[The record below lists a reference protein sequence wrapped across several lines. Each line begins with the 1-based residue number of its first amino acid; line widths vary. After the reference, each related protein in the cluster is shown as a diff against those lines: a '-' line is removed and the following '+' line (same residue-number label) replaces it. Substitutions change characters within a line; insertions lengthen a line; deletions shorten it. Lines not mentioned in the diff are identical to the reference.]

1 MDCVRPILEVA
12 TCLWDCT
19 AKRVAYIREL
29 EENLN
34 SLKSL
39 TEELSNLSKDVMVSV
54 EREEELQQSRRTHE
68 VDGWL
73 RAVQVMEAEVE
84 EILQNGRQ
92 EIQQKCLGTCPKN
105 CRSSYRLGKIVSRKI
120 DAVTELKGKGHF
132 DFVAHR
138 LPCAPVDERPM
149 GKTVGLDLMFEKVRR
164 CLEDEQVRSI
174 GLYGIGGVGK
184 TTLLRKINNEYF
196 GKRNDFDVVIWIVVS
211 KPISIEKIQEVILKK
226 LSTPEHIWKSSSKE
240 EKTAEIFKLLK
251 AKNFVILLDDM
262 WERLDLLEVGIP
274 HLSDQT
280 KSRVVLTTRSE
291 RVCDEMEVHKRMRV
305 ECLTPCEAF
314 SLFCD
319 KVGENILNSHP
330 DIKRLAKIVVE
341 ECKGLPLALIVIGR
355 SMASRKTPRE
365 WEQALQVLK
374 SYPAEF
380 SGMGDQ
386 VFPILKFSYDHL
398 DNDTIKS
405 CFLYCSI
412 FPEDHEILNEDLI
425 DLWIGEGFLNKFVDI
440 HKAHNQGDEIIRSL
454 KLACLLEGD
463 VSGDTCKMHD
473 VIRDMALWLSCEL
486 SCESREEKHK
496 SFVLEDVELI
506 EAYEI
511 VKWKEAQ
518 RISLWHSNIKEG
530 LSLSPCFLNLQTL
543 ILRKSNMKSL
553 PIGFFQFTPVIRVL
567 DLSENE
573 ELMELPLEICR
584 LESLEYLNLSL
595 TSIKMMPIELKNLT
609 KLRCLILNY
618 VMGLREIP
626 SNVLSCLQNLQ
637 MFSMQHRIS
646 LDIVTYDE
654 VGVLQELEYLQYL
667 SWIRISL
674 LTLPA
679 IQKYLTSLMLQKC
692 VRHLVVWRC
701 PGLKVVELPLSA
713 LQRLTVL
720 QFYSCNDLERVKIN
734 MGLSRGHISNSN
746 FHNLVRVDIIG
757 CRFLDLTWLI
767 YAPSLEFLSVHH
779 SHKMEEI
786 IRSDECADSE
796 IEQQNLSIFSR
807 LVELRM
813 FDLPNLK
820 SIYKQA
826 LPFPSLKKIYA
837 VGCRNLRK
845 LPLNSNSATNTSI
858 IIVGDSSWWEE
869 LEWEDDNLKRT
880 FTSYFKKL

>member
-1 MDCVRPILEVA
+1 MDCVSPILDVA
-12 TCLWDCT
+12 TRLWYCT
-19 AKRVAYIREL
+19 AKRVVYIREL

-68 VDGWL
+68 VD
-73 RAVQVMEAEVE
+73 VE

-149 GKTVGLDLMFEKVRR
+149 GKTVGLDLMFEKVRS

-184 TTLLRKINNEYF
+184 TTLLQKINNEYF

-211 KPISIEKIQEVILKK
+211 KPISIEKIQQVIVKK
-226 LSTPEHIWKSSSKE
+226 LSTPEHKWKSSSHE

-251 AKNFVILLDDM
+251 AKKFVILLDDM

-291 RVCDEMEVHKRMRV
+291 RVCDEMEVHERMRV
-305 ECLTPCEAF
+305 ECLTPGEAF

-341 ECKGLPLALIVIGR
+341 ECKGLLLALIVIGR

-412 FPEDHEILNEDLI
+412 FREDHIIRNEGLI
-425 DLWIGEGFLNKFVDI
+425 DLWIGEGFLNKFADI
-440 HKAHNQGDEIIRSL
+440 YKARNQGDEIIRSL

-463 VSGDTCKMHD
+463 ISKDTCKMHD
-473 VIRDMALWLSCEL
+473 VIRDMALWLSCE
-486 SCESREEKHK
+486 SGEEKHK

-518 RISLWHSNIKEG
+518 RISLWDSNIKEG

-553 PIGFFQFTPVIRVL
+553 PIGFFQFMPIIRVL
-567 DLSENE
+567 DLSGNKKLV
-573 ELMELPLEICR
+573 ELSLEICR
-584 LESLEYLNLSL
+584 LESLEYLNLTW
-595 TSIKMMPIELKNLT
+595 TSIKRMPIELKNLT
-609 KLRCLILNY
+609 KLRCLILDY
-618 VMGLREIP
+618 VERLEVIP
-626 SNVLSCLQNLQ
+626 SNVISCLPNLQ
-637 MFSMQHRIS
+637 MFSMHHDDNR
-646 LDIVTYDE
+646 DIVEYDE
-654 VGVLQELEYLQYL
+654 VGVLQELECLQYL
-667 SWIRISL
+667 SWISITL
-674 LTLPA
+674 LTVPA
-679 IQKYLTSLMLQKC
+679 VQKYLTSLMLQKC
-692 VRHLVVWRC
+692 IRRLEMRTC
-701 PGLKVVELPLSA
+701 PSLKVVELPLSA
-713 LQRLTVL
+713 LQRLTL
-720 QFYSCNDLERVKIN
+720 LKFYSCNDLERVKIN
-734 MGLSRGHISNSN
+734 MRLSRGHISNSN
-746 FHNLVRVDIIG
+746 FHNLVEVFILG

-767 YAPSLEFLSVHH
+767 YAPRLELLSIGD
-779 SHKMEEI
+779 SQEMEEI
-786 IRSDECADSE
+786 IGSDECGDSE
-796 IEQQNLSIFSR
+796 IEQQNLNIFSR
-807 LVELRM
+807 LVKLT
-813 FDLPNLK
+813 LVAVPNLK
-820 SIYKQA
+820 SIYRRA
-826 LPFPSLKKIYA
+826 LPFPSLKEIG
-837 VGCRNLRK
+837 VIGCPNLRK
-845 LPLNSNSATNTSI
+845 LPLNSNSATNTLKKI
-858 IIVGDSSWWEE
+858 EGHLTWWEE

-880 FTSYFKKL
+880 FTPYFKIW

>member
-1 MDCVRPILEVA
+1 MDCMSPILGVA
-12 TCLWDCT
+12 TRLWDCT
-19 AKRVAYIREL
+19 AKRVDYIREL

-34 SLKSL
+34 SLESL
-39 TEELSNLSKDVMVSV
+39 MEELSNLRRDVMARV
-54 EREEELQQSRRTHE
+54 EREEKEEVPRRRRKYE

-73 RAVQVMEAEVE
+73 SAVQAMEEVE

-105 CRSSYRLGKIVSRKI
+105 CRSSYRLGKTLTEKI
-120 DAVTELKGKGHF
+120 NAVTELKGKGHF
-132 DFVAHR
+132 DVVTDR

-196 GKRNDFDVVIWIVVS
+196 GRSNDFDVVIWVVVS

-226 LSTPEHIWKSSSKE
+226 LSTPEHNWKSSSKE

-291 RVCDEMEVHKRMRV
+291 RVCDEMEVQKRMRV
-305 ECLTPCEAF
+305 ECLTPGEAF

-330 DIKRLAKIVVE
+330 DIKGLLRLF
-341 ECKGLPLALIVIGR
+341 
-355 SMASRKTPRE
+355 RKTPRE

-386 VFPILKFSYDHL
+386 VFSILKFSYDHL

-412 FPEDHEILNEDLI
+412 FPEDHTIWNEGLI
-425 DLWIGEGFLNKFVDI
+425 DLWIGEGFLDKFTDI
-440 HKAHNQGDEIIRSL
+440 HKARNQGDEIIRSL

-463 VSGDTCKMHD
+463 VLENTCKMHD
-473 VIRDMALWLSCEL
+473 VIRDMALWLSCE
-486 SCESREEKHK
+486 SGEEKHK

-518 RISLWHSNIKEG
+518 WISLWDSNINEG
-530 LSLSPCFLNLQTL
+530 LSLSP
-543 ILRKSNMKSL
+543 SL
-553 PIGFFQFTPVIRVL
+553 PIGFFQFMPVIRVL

-573 ELMELPLEICR
+573 ELMDLPLEICR
-584 LESLEYLNLSL
+584 LEKFDK
-595 TSIKMMPIELKNLT
+595 T
-609 KLRCLILNY
+609 RCLILNY
-618 VMGLREIP
+618 VMGLKEIP
-626 SNVLSCLQNLQ
+626 SNVISCLQNLQ
-637 MFSMQHRIS
+637 MFSMQHS
-646 LDIVTYDE
+646 FPAIVTYDE
-654 VGVLQELEYLQYL
+654 VGVLQELEYLQYRVGYVL
-667 SWIRISL
+667 
-674 LTLPA
+674 A
-679 IQKYLTSLMLQKC
+679 YLRASTSSD
-692 VRHLVVWRC
+692 VEV
-701 PGLKVVELPLSA
+701 PGLKVVELPLLA

-720 QFYSCNDLERVKIN
+720 QFYSCNDLEHVKIN
-734 MGLSRGHISNSN
+734 MGLSRGHILNSN
-746 FHNLVRVDIIG
+746 FHNLVHVDIIG
-757 CRFLDLTWLI
+757 CQFLDLTWLI
-767 YAPSLEFLSVHH
+767 YAPSLEFLW
-779 SHKMEEI
+779 
-786 IRSDECADSE
+786 RLE

-826 LPFPSLKKIYA
+826 LPFPSLKKIYV

-845 LPLNSNSATNTSI
+845 LPLNSNSATNTLI
-858 IIVGDSSWWEE
+858 IIAGDSSWWEE

-880 FTSYFKKL
+880 FTPYFKKL

>member
-1 MDCVRPILEVA
+1 MDCVSPILDVA
-12 TCLWDCT
+12 TRLWYCT
-19 AKRVAYIREL
+19 AKRVVYIREL

-132 DFVAHR
+132 EFVAHR

-226 LSTPEHIWKSSSKE
+226 LSTPEHKWKRSSKE
-240 EKTAEIFKLLK
+240 EQTAEIFKLLK
-251 AKNFVILLDDM
+251 AKNFAILLDDM

-274 HLSDQT
+274 DLSDQT

-305 ECLTPCEAF
+305 ECLTPDEAF
-314 SLFCD
+314 SLFRD

-330 DIKRLAKIVVE
+330 DIKRFANIVVNK
-341 ECKGLPLALIVIGR
+341 CKGLPLALITIGR
-355 SMASRKTPRE
+355 SMANRKTPRE
-365 WEQALQVLK
+365 WEQAIQVLK

-380 SGMGDQ
+380 SGMGNQ

-412 FPEDHEILNEDLI
+412 FPEDHTIENEELI
-425 DLWIGEGFLNKFVDI
+425 DLWIGEGFLNKFADI
-440 HKAHNQGDEIIRSL
+440 HKARNQGDEIIRSL

-463 VSGDTCKMHD
+463 VSENTCKMHD
-473 VIRDMALWLSCEL
+473 VIRDMALWLSCE
-486 SCESREEKHK
+486 SGEEKHK
-496 SFVLEDVELI
+496 SFVLEHVELI

-518 RISLWHSNIKEG
+518 RISLWHSNINEG

-543 ILRKSNMKSL
+543 ILRYSKMKSL
-553 PIGFFQFTPVIRVL
+553 PIGFFQF
-567 DLSENE
+567 
-573 ELMELPLEICR
+573 
-584 LESLEYLNLSL
+584 
-595 TSIKMMPIELKNLT
+595 MPI
-609 KLRCLILNY
+609 I
-618 VMGLREIP
+618 
-626 SNVLSCLQNLQ
+626 
-637 MFSMQHRIS
+637 
-646 LDIVTYDE
+646 
-654 VGVLQELEYLQYL
+654 
-667 SWIRISL
+667 
-674 LTLPA
+674 
-679 IQKYLTSLMLQKC
+679 
-692 VRHLVVWRC
+692 
-701 PGLKVVELPLSA
+701 
-713 LQRLTVL
+713 RLTV
-720 QFYSCNDLERVKIN
+720 FEFDCCIDLEHVKIN
-734 MGLSRGHISNSN
+734 MRLYRGHISNSN
-746 FHNLVRVDIIG
+746 FHNLVTVIIHG

-767 YAPSLEFLSVHH
+767 YAPSLEFLLVRH
-779 SHKMEEI
+779 SHEMEEI
-786 IRSDECADSE
+786 IGSDECGDSE
-796 IEQQNLSIFSR
+796 IDQRNLSIFSR
-807 LVELRM
+807 LVALRLD
-813 FDLPNLK
+813 DLPNLK
-820 SIYKQA
+820 SIYKRA
-826 LPFPSLKKIYA
+826 LPFPFLKKIR
-837 VGCRNLRK
+837 VSRCPNLRK
-845 LPLNSNSATNTSI
+845 LPLNSNSATNNTLKKI
-858 IIVGDSSWWEE
+858 QGGSSWWEE

-880 FTSYFKKL
+880 FTPYFEEDV